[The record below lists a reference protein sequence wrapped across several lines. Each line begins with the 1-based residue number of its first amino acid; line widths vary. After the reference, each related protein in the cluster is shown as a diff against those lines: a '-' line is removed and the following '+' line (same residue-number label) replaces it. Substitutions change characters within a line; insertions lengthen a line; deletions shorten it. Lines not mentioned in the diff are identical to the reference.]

1 MSAHEHGLTSS
12 TVTGKKRRPLDKA
25 ALTPR
30 KDQSMILD
38 PSSLH
43 HSPPETLVVLF
54 KIISR
59 RSWDEL
65 HRWHE
70 ALLGS
75 RVEHV
80 LYGIY
85 VLTYPTKYKQHR
97 VTLLR
102 PALR

>member
-1 MSAHEHGLTSS
+1 
-12 TVTGKKRRPLDKA
+12 
-25 ALTPR
+25 
-30 KDQSMILD
+30 MIAPYGSIQD
-38 PSSLH
+38 N
-43 HSPPETLVVLF
+43 PPESLFVLF

-70 ALLGS
+70 ALPGS

>member
-1 MSAHEHGLTSS
+1 M
-12 TVTGKKRRPLDKA
+12 V
-25 ALTPR
+25 
-30 KDQSMILD
+30 
-38 PSSLH
+38 
-43 HSPPETLVVLF
+43 SPHRSIQDNLPETLIVLF

-70 ALLGS
+70 ALPGS

-85 VLTYPTKYKQHR
+85 VLIIPQGGSR
-97 VTLLR
+97 EL
-102 PALR
+102 AE

>member
-1 MSAHEHGLTSS
+1 
-12 TVTGKKRRPLDKA
+12 V
-25 ALTPR
+25 
-30 KDQSMILD
+30 ILD

-70 ALLGS
+70 ALPGS
-75 RVEHV
+75 RIEHV
-80 LYGIY
+80 LYGMY
-85 VLTYPTKYKQHR
+85 VLIVPQGGTREVLQ
-97 VTLLR
+97 
-102 PALR
+102 

>member
-1 MSAHEHGLTSS
+1 MAATLKKGLGMPTAPHKSIQ
-12 TVTGKKRRPLDKA
+12 D
-25 ALTPR
+25 
-30 KDQSMILD
+30 
-38 PSSLH
+38 
-43 HSPPETLVVLF
+43 SPPETLIVLF

-70 ALLGS
+70 ALPGS

-85 VLTYPTKYKQHR
+85 VLIIPQGSAR
-97 VTLLR
+97 EL
-102 PALR
+102 AQ

>member
-1 MSAHEHGLTSS
+1 MS
-12 TVTGKKRRPLDKA
+12 TGSYSNAVQKRRPLYKA
-25 ALTPR
+25 APTPR
-30 KDQSMILD
+30 KDRSMILD

-43 HSPPETLVVLF
+43 HRPPETLIVLF

-70 ALLGS
+70 ALPGS
-75 RVEHV
+75 HVEHV

-85 VLTYPTKYKQHR
+85 
-97 VTLLR
+97 
-102 PALR
+102 ALIIPQGGAKEIAE